1 MNMESEE
8 KKRFAGRMIGELS
21 KAAHKYFQSEF
32 KSLSIGHAQIATI
45 MYVSRHEG
53 VSQYELAKYLHL
65 DKSSITSQ
73 IRLMEQNGYIQRT
86 PAENDARVMQISLTD
101 KTKEILP
108 QLKAVFADWTETL
121 LDGFGDAEQEELFQY
136 LKRMQFN
143 ARKKLEEIKTCK

>member
-1 MNMESEE
+1 MNNGSEE
-8 KKRFAGRMIGELS
+8 KSRFAGRMIGELS

-53 VSQYELAKYLHL
+53 VSQFELAKYLHL

-108 QLKAVFADWTETL
+108 QLKAVFADWTDTL
-121 LDGFGDAEQEELFQY
+121 LDGFSEAEQEELFQY
-136 LKRMQFN
+136 LQRMQFN
-143 ARKKLEEIKTCK
+143 ARKKLEERKNS